1 MRLLAVCVALSPALA
16 SADDSLWE
24 AELQLGY
31 GMSRRG
37 TNEMATT
44 QGSPLSF
51 AALGAYAVSSEP
63 HVLAYGGLVGET
75 LSRSSVG
82 MTAGA
87 RIDIPSTPVRVG
99 GGGVWMFAPETLWG
113 ARATAGS
120 CFGKTLALCGDFQ
133 LTAYFAGTN
142 LAADETELQVQLVLG
157 VAARGH

>member
-31 GMSRRG
+31 GVARRG
-37 TNEMATT
+37 SNEMATT
-44 QGSPLSF
+44 SGGPLSF

-63 HVLAYGGLVGET
+63 HVLAFGGLVGEMV
-75 LSRSSVG
+75 SRSSVG

-87 RIDIPSTPVRVG
+87 RIDIPGAPVRVG

-113 ARATAGS
+113 ARASAGT
-120 CFGKTLALCGDFQ
+120 CFGNTLAVCGDFQ

-142 LAADETELQVQLVLG
+142 LPADETELQIQLVVG
-157 VAARGH
+157 FAARGH